1 MFITALEVGLLVAVV
16 LLLVV
21 IIWIMVTIF
30 REATMCAHLAVD
42 PLLQA
47 IRWTSQVI
55 GSSENLRPSV
65 TGS

>member
-30 REATMCAHLAVD
+30 R
-42 PLLQA
+42 
-47 IRWTSQVI
+47 
-55 GSSENLRPSV
+55 
-65 TGS
+65 